1 MAADNV
7 ETIKCPSCKNEVS
20 ITYTFC
26 PYCGYDLRPLI
37 KLKARKEI
45 NIKWILLNRIRYLLI
60 KPDKVFREIALTPDL
75 IGPFMIFILSALFV
89 ALKYPILSPPS
100 GTNMTFFSLIFIA
113 SLAEV
118 FLINIFIVAI
128 IHIVVRLLGGIG
140 NFSTTLS
147 IFGYS
152 YLPVALGFLVI
163 DIQLLFIPKKT
174 INLDNILLI
183 GNLFNPSAT
192 IFAFFMLISA
202 FYFAFGLAYAH
213 GFDKI
218 FSFVVSY
225 ISYGLII
232 AVLLA

>member
-1 MAADNV
+1 MAAENV

-37 KLKARKEI
+37 RLKARKEV
-45 NIKWILLNRIRYLLI
+45 NIKWILLHRIRYLLI
-60 KPDKVFREIALTPDL
+60 KPDKIFREISLTPDL
-75 IGPFMIFILSALFV
+75 IGPFMIFFLSALFV
-89 ALKYPILSPPS
+89 ALKYPILVPLT
-100 GTNMTFFSLIFIA
+100 GTNITFFLLIFVASIA
-113 SLAEV
+113 EIFV
-118 FLINIFIVAI
+118 INIFIAGL

-140 NFSTTLS
+140 DFSTTLS

-152 YLPVALGFLVI
+152 YIPAAFGLLII
-163 DIQLLFIPKKT
+163 DIQLLFVPKNI
-174 INLDNILLI
+174 INLNNALAI
-183 GNLFNPSAT
+183 GRIFNPSTT
-192 IFAFFMLISA
+192 IFVFFMLISA
-202 FYFAFGLAYAH
+202 FYFAFGLTYSH

-218 FSFVVSY
+218 FSFLVSY